1 MVLGLVM
8 LTASWG
14 TTLNGWVICYAWSQ
28 FVYTLGVGGE
38 YPMTSTSA
46 LEHKPTTGS
55 AQTDDKL
62 HRGRNVVL
70 AFLMQG
76 WGQLLNQGV
85 LILLLLILNGG
96 SAPPY
101 SKKTGQWVFRL
112 SFAIM
117 IPFTLWLAYW
127 RFYKKTYSESALRK
141 SKKNARVNQSGYDIA
156 SLKLVSTHFGGRLFG
171 TCMGWLLAD
180 FLFYGAKLFATTFIK
195 VISPDSSGGVMTT
208 WLWNLLNVGV
218 SLIGYYLAAFLV
230 DHKFYGRKRM
240 QSIGFLFCGILYLL
254 PAIWF
259 HQLSSKQH
267 IKGFQTIYFLASFFQ
282 QFGPN
287 CTTFLLAAEV
297 FPVSV
302 RATAHGLS
310 AASGKLGALLPAVI
324 YNYIDNHT
332 KFWVVCWFGFAGWI
346 CTQAFIP
353 DVTGLDL
360 REQDRYWA
368 FVREG
373 RAEDYHGIA
382 VHPRHLSLF
391 ERVVLKRHRAYDP
404 ELDRQQRVK
413 ELRVMWEGRQQIKE
427 EGAVMDHEDQDDD
440 ELSSTAH
447 SYFDREFRDAE
458 KNNGIPLSP
467 RQSRARRLS
476 ETSQRL

>member
-1 MVLGLVM
+1 
-8 LTASWG
+8 
-14 TTLNGWVICYAWSQ
+14 
-28 FVYTLGVGGE
+28 
-38 YPMTSTSA
+38 
-46 LEHKPTTGS
+46 
-55 AQTDDKL
+55 
-62 HRGRNVVL
+62 
-70 AFLMQG
+70 
-76 WGQLLNQGV
+76 
-85 LILLLLILNGG
+85 
-96 SAPPY
+96 
-101 SKKTGQWVFRL
+101 
-112 SFAIM
+112 
-117 IPFTLWLAYW
+117 
-127 RFYKKTYSESALRK
+127 
-141 SKKNARVNQSGYDIA
+141 
-156 SLKLVSTHFGGRLFG
+156 
-171 TCMGWLLAD
+171 
-180 FLFYGAKLFATTFIK
+180 
-195 VISPDSSGGVMTT
+195 
-208 WLWNLLNVGV
+208 
-218 SLIGYYLAAFLV
+218 
-230 DHKFYGRKRM
+230 M